1 LSTVESSRS
10 ADHHAAEILSRYRI
24 GSVPYLNARPLVE
37 GLADHLIFE
46 VPSRLADRF
55 AAGELD
61 AALLPVYEAVSHER
75 ALIADDMAIASRGE
89 VFSVF
94 LAHREPL
101 NAIETVALDPASHT
115 SNHLLRCLFAEFHGP
130 EPEYVKEPADE
141 LQARLLIGDPAIR
154 FRQAHAADDWKYL
167 DLGAEWMRCTGLPF
181 VFACWVLREG
191 ARDAEALASALR
203 EVKLRGL
210 AARERIAS
218 EYEDAEFVRHYLT
231 HYIRF
236 DLRAE
241 EKQAIALFAA
251 LLRKHGL
258 VDSAAEAKVDYV

>member
-1 LSTVESSRS
+1 MSAVSSS
-10 ADHHAAEILSRYRI
+10 AFDGRGPEILRGYRI

-37 GLADHLIFE
+37 GLADQLVFD

-61 AALLPVYEAVSHER
+61 AALLPVYEAVSHEH

-101 NAIETVALDPASHT
+101 SEIETVALDPASHT
-115 SNHLLRCLFAEFHGP
+115 SNHLLQCLFAEFLGL
-130 EPEYVKEPADE
+130 EPEYATEPADE
-141 LQARLLIGDPAIR
+141 RQARLLIGDPAIR
-154 FRQAHAADDWKYL
+154 FRQAHSGDGWKFL

-181 VFACWVLREG
+181 VFACWVLREDV
-191 ARDAEALASALR
+191 RDAEAMASALR
-203 EVKLRGL
+203 EVKQRGL
-210 AARERIAS
+210 AARGRIAS
-218 EYEDAEFVRHYLT
+218 EHEDAEFVKHYLM

-236 DLRAE
+236 DLGAE

-258 VDSAAEAKVDYV
+258 VDTAAEAKIRYV